1 LGMRVAHRFAGVGMN
16 PVMIRAIASAVVVL
30 TVCWTQ
36 KRRECA
42 SSRRAGHER
51 AASLLQ
57 GTRPTL
63 AEWLGFEVAAGAP
76 QATALAST
84 WIGNFTAVISAEL

>member
-42 SSRRAGHER
+42 SSRGAGHER
-51 AASLLQ
+51 AASLVQ
-57 GTRPTL
+57 GTRPKL
-63 AEWLGFEVAAGAP
+63 AEWLRFDVAAGAP
-76 QATALAST
+76 QAAVLASA
-84 WIGNFTAVISAEL
+84 WIGNFTTAISAEL